1 MLVNSSFDDAAISRL
16 TLRTV
21 RTFDPV
27 KFEITTYRSTVSNNK
42 MLIPQDFRIPD
53 CHLQFY
59 AATYRGDEFKKITFN
74 EMPYSVNES
83 VWNAFMIKFIQ
94 LHRNAIINS
103 IKSTKMIKDV
113 LTIVKEY
120 ANLTIFDWID
130 LFHQFIQTSSA
141 TDLET
146 AMRCFHPSKKLLGQ

>member
-1 MLVNSSFDDAAISRL
+1 MLASFDDAVINRL
-16 TLRTV
+16 TLRTLKI
-21 RTFDPV
+21 FNPS
-27 KFEITTYRSTVSNNK
+27 KFEITTYRSSVSNNK

-59 AATYRGDEFKKITFN
+59 SETYLGEIFKKIIVN
-74 EMPYSVNES
+74 KIPYSVNES
-83 VWNAFMIKFIQ
+83 VWNTFMIKFIQ

-113 LTIVKEY
+113 LTIVQQY
-120 ANLTIFDWID
+120 ANPCVFDWID
-130 LFHQFIQTSSA
+130 LFYQFIQVSNA

-146 AMRCFHPSKKLLGQ
+146 AMRCFHPSKKLLGR